1 MKMKFKYKKTTS
13 KIMNETIEYTESA
26 GTRHSRWTFL
36 SNAFGLLCSTLIGA
50 IQGFTLFYYNA
61 VVGLTAF
68 WIAVAMTIFLIYN
81 ALNDPIL
88 GFLIDR
94 NLRFTR
100 KWGRR
105 FPWIVIGIVPWV
117 LSVYLHFSAPNLPK
131 HTSGVQSGELL
142 DPYIFP
148 AFMFLLLTLVLLDTF
163 GTLVNINYKA
173 VQIEKFRTEYERNR
187 FTKYYAPLDI
197 VAIVLGMLLP
207 PLFTDMIPG
216 DSFASYSMMAAILA
230 VIALIFGIL
239 SLPGNREDKIMIDR
253 HFSPES
259 VKRMS
264 FIKVFIE
271 AVKTKSYMV
280 WFLFGICNG
289 IWISLV
295 VSNMLY
301 ITKFVLNVGGDMF
314 LIIMGLNLIGTLI
327 SIPIWLKYI
336 RKTNNNKKAIVV
348 AGFMTV
354 AATLPLTFFTGLID
368 IMIFGFILGLV
379 QGGLNSYIYTIVGPS
394 VVEDVIVKMGKN
406 QKMVLFGISA
416 LLGRLVASIDEFII
430 AFVHDTT
437 GFIAGNDNYA
447 ELLAAVTGAGG
458 DINLVLI
465 GLRLI
470 QGVIPAL
477 VLLVGVLILW
487 LFFPISQKKLLS
499 NKAKMEELQF

>member
-1 MKMKFKYKKTTS
+1 
-13 KIMNETIEYTESA
+13 MNETIEFTEEV

-50 IQGFTLFYYNA
+50 IQGFTLFYYNT

-68 WIAVAMTIFLIYN
+68 WIAIAMTLFLIYN
-81 ALNDPIL
+81 AVNDPIF

-105 FPWIVIGIVPWV
+105 FPWIVIGIIPWV
-117 LSVYLHFSAPNLPK
+117 FSVFLHFSAPNLPK
-131 HTSGVQSGELL
+131 DVDGLL
-142 DPYIFP
+142 DPYILP
-148 AFMFLLLTLVLLDTF
+148 AFGYLLLTLILLDTF
-163 GTLVNINYKA
+163 GTLVNINFKA

-207 PLFTDMIPG
+207 PLFTDMVPG
-216 DSFASYSMMAAILA
+216 DSFASYSMMGLILA

-264 FIKVFIE
+264 FIKAFIE
-271 AVKTKSYMV
+271 AIKTKSFMV

-301 ITKFVLNVGGDMF
+301 ITKFVLQVGGDMF
-314 LIIMGLNLIGTLI
+314 LIIMGLNLLGTLI

-336 RKTNNNKKAIVV
+336 RKINNNKKAIVV

-368 IMIFGFILGLV
+368 IMIFGFILGLI

-394 VVEDVIVKMGKN
+394 VVEDVIVRMGKN

-416 LLGRLVASIDEFII
+416 LLGRLVASIDEFIV
-430 AFVHDTT
+430 AVVHDTT
-437 GFIAGNDNYA
+437 GFKAGKETYA
-447 ELLAAVTGAGG
+447 DLLAAVTAAGG

-470 QGVIPAL
+470 QGVIPAI
-477 VLLVGVLILW
+477 VLLLGVLILW
-487 LFFPISQKKLLS
+487 KFFPISQEKLLS
-499 NKAKMEELQF
+499 NKAKMLELGF